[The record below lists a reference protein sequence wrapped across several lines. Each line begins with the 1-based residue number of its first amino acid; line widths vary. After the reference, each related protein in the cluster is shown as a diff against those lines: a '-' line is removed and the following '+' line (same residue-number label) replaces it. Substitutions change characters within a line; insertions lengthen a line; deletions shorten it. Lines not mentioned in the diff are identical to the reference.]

1 MKFYAKN
8 RQKTSKDAVLIFCN
22 RFRVFYDLLVF
33 DRLLVKIQ
41 HVDVIE
47 ESDEQKQ
54 NAKNQQTF
62 DMGTRIGFVQ
72 QIVVITSFYIGL
84 YSIFRT
90 SHFLTVFIK
99 SAVFGFQSGGDPF

>member
-22 RFRVFYDLLVF
+22 RFRAFYDLLVF
-33 DRLLVKIQ
+33 DRLLVKVQ

-54 NAKNQQTF
+54 DDKNQQTF

-72 QIVVITSFYIGL
+72 QIFVITRFYIG
-84 YSIFRT
+84 
-90 SHFLTVFIK
+90 
-99 SAVFGFQSGGDPF
+99 